1 MIEEPT
7 KPPEE
12 TGTSQNARAARATRK
27 KKGPSKPRVIDPGIA
42 SIHAEAK
49 AKVAEYRKLTAS
61 GRILKTILEKRLAQL
76 TPGDKQKLFDELAGS
91 CTAKLV

>member
-1 MIEEPT
+1 MSEQAAEPPVKEMAPFPKVR
-7 KPPEE
+7 KPK
-12 TGTSQNARAARATRK
+12 S